1 MLQAFRQ
8 HKRLLM
14 VIAMVLII
22 PSFVVTGIY
31 SYNRMNQADN
41 SLAKVGDISISPQDF
56 DQAKRDQLER
66 LRQQLGDQFRSNMLD
81 TPEARRAILQQLVD
95 RAALTAEVK
104 RDNVAVSEEQAVA
117 LIKSAPALQQNG
129 KFSPEI
135 YERFLQSMGKSDQQ
149 FVWEMRQDLAR
160 ETLLNGVGGTY
171 PVPSTI
177 VRQLYGILTEERT
190 VQSMMLSSETFL
202 GKVSV
207 TDADAQKYYGE
218 HKADFMADEH
228 VDVQYVIF
236 SPDAFKAGIKPN
248 EEEIRTYYE
257 QNKKRFGVPEERSA
271 SHILVS
277 FGKDRAAAKKQAEE
291 ILARVKADPSTFA
304 AEAKAHSADVGSAAD
319 GGRLGFFGK
328 GAMVPEFEKAVF
340 SAKKGDILGPVETQ
354 YGWHII
360 KVDDVRP
367 ETVRPFD
374 EVRSEIESEYVAQ
387 MAMREFG
394 EKAEEFTNLVYE
406 QADSLEPAAKQ
417 FGLKIL
423 TAGDITRSGPKDPSL
438 AKIFNDHMVENLFAD
453 ESVKEKRNTSALEV
467 GSNMLVSAR
476 VTKYVPRH
484 QKTFGEV
491 KDEVTKLLKAQRAEE
506 MARSEGEK
514 KLAELKGSKSLE
526 GFGAAVSVA
535 RSKPMGLPADFV
547 NRLIAEPAAKLPAYI
562 GMPIEG
568 GYAIAWVSDAKGRQP
583 TDADIKALTRE
594 FAQIY
599 GQADRTGYLGALGK
613 KLDAKLLDEKFI
625 SGEKKEEE

>member
-1 MLQAFRQ
+1 
-8 HKRLLM
+8 M

-41 SLAKVGDISISPQDF
+41 SIAKVGDVSISPQDF
-56 DQAKRDQLER
+56 DEAKRSQLER

-81 TPEARRAILQQLVD
+81 SPEARRAIVQQLMD
-95 RAALTAEVK
+95 RAALTVEVK

-117 LIKSAPALQQNG
+117 LIKSAPALQQDG

-171 PVPSTI
+171 PVPKTI

-190 VQSMMLSSETFL
+190 VQTMVLPTETFL
-202 GKVSV
+202 EKVTV

-218 HKADFMADEH
+218 HKGDFMADEH
-228 VDVQYVIF
+228 VDVQYVVF
-236 SPDAFKAGIKPN
+236 SPDAFKGSIKPN
-248 EEEIRTYYE
+248 EEEIKTYYE
-257 QNKKRFGVPEERSA
+257 QNKKRFGVPEQRSA

-277 FGKDRAAAKKQAEE
+277 FGKDKAAAKKQAEE

-319 GGRLGFFGK
+319 GGKLGFFGK

-360 KVDDVRP
+360 KVDDIKP
-367 ETVRPFD
+367 ETIRPFD
-374 EVRSEIESEYVAQ
+374 EVSPEIESEYVTQ

-394 EKAEEFTNLVYE
+394 EKAEDFTNLVYE
-406 QADSLEPAAKQ
+406 QADSLEPAAKE
-417 FGLKIL
+417 FGLKIE
-423 TAGDITRSGPKDPSL
+423 TATDITRNGPKDPAL
-438 AKIFNDHMVENLFAD
+438 AKIFNDHMVENLFSD

-467 GSNMLVSAR
+467 GNNILVSAR

-484 QKTFGEV
+484 QKTFDEV
-491 KDEVTKLLKAQRAEE
+491 KAEVTKLLKNRRAEE
-506 MARSEGEK
+506 MAKAEGEK
-514 KLAELKGSKSLE
+514 KLAELKASKSLE
-526 GFGAAVSVA
+526 GFGPAAAVA
-535 RSKPMGLPADFV
+535 RSKPMGLPAGFV

-568 GYAIAWVSDAKGRQP
+568 GYAIAWVSDPKVKQP
-583 TDADIKALTRE
+583 TDAEMKALTRE

-599 GQADRTGYLGALGK
+599 GEADRTGYLGALNK
-613 KLDAKLLDEKFI
+613 KLEAKVLDEKFLNAQK
-625 SGEKKEEE
+625 SEEE

>member
-1 MLQAFRQ
+1 
-8 HKRLLM
+8 M

-41 SLAKVGDISISPQDF
+41 SIAKVGDVSISPQDF
-56 DQAKRDQLER
+56 DEAKRSQLER

-81 TPEARRAILQQLVD
+81 SPEARRAIVQQLMD
-95 RAALTAEVK
+95 RAALTVEVK

-190 VQSMMLSSETFL
+190 VQTMVLPTETFL
-202 GKVSV
+202 EKVTV

-228 VDVQYVIF
+228 VDVQYVVF
-236 SPDAFKAGIKPN
+236 SPDAFKGSIKPN
-248 EEEIRTYYE
+248 EEEIKTYYE
-257 QNKKRFGVPEERSA
+257 QNKKRFGVPEQRSA
-271 SHILVS
+271 SHILIS
-277 FGKDRAAAKKQAEE
+277 FGKDKAAAKKQAEE

-304 AEAKAHSADVGSAAD
+304 AEAKSHSADVGSAAD
-319 GGRLGFFGK
+319 GGKLGFFGK

-360 KVDDVRP
+360 KVDDIKP
-367 ETVRPFD
+367 ETIRPFD
-374 EVRSEIESEYVAQ
+374 EVRPEIESEYVTQ

-394 EKAEEFTNLVYE
+394 EKAEDFTNLVYE
-406 QADSLEPAAKQ
+406 QADSLEPAAKE
-417 FGLKIL
+417 FGLKIE
-423 TAGDITRSGPKDPSL
+423 TASDITRNGPKDPAL
-438 AKIFNDHMVENLFAD
+438 AKIFNDHMVENLFSD

-467 GSNMLVSAR
+467 GNNILVSAR

-484 QKTFGEV
+484 QKTFDEV
-491 KDEVTKLLKAQRAEE
+491 KAEVTKLLKDQRAEA
-506 MARSEGEK
+506 MAKAEGEK
-514 KLAELKGSKSLE
+514 KLAELKASKSLE
-526 GFGAAVSVA
+526 GFGPAAAVA
-535 RSKPMGLPADFV
+535 RSKPMGLPAGFV

-568 GYAIAWVSDAKGRQP
+568 GYAIAWVSDPKVKQP
-583 TDADIKALTRE
+583 TDAEMKALTRE

-599 GQADRTGYLGALGK
+599 GEADRTGYLGALNK
-613 KLDAKLLDEKFI
+613 KLEAKVLDEKFLNAQK
-625 SGEKKEEE
+625 SDEE